1 MRRVLGVW
9 RLCRA
14 VLHGLHG
21 VLLVL
26 GGFPRWPQARREAT
40 IAWWAAKMLR
50 VLGLRLQVQGRFK
63 PGAKL
68 IVANHVSW
76 IDILAVHA
84 VCPEARFV
92 SKADVQAWP
101 VVRHLVASARTLYIQ
116 RETRRDALRVM
127 HQMAAALQAGD
138 TVAVFPEG
146 TTALGPELLPFHA
159 NLLQAAIATA
169 TPVQPV
175 LLRYADRQGAYS
187 DAARF
192 VGDISLKQSLWLLAC
207 AEDMVVHVQVL
218 PPQATAQADRRQL
231 AEALRAELQ
240 ARLPAAPAQ
249 ATAAAVLPSPQPA
262 SADRVD
268 A

>member
-1 MRRVLGVW
+1 MQRLQGAW
-9 RLCRA
+9 RLARA

-26 GGFPRWPQARREAT
+26 AFFPRWPQARREAT

-76 IDILAVHA
+76 LDIMAVHA

-92 SKADVQAWP
+92 SKADVQDWP
-101 VVRHLVASARTLYIQ
+101 VVRHLVASARTLYIR
-116 RETRRDALRVM
+116 RETRRDALHVM
-127 HQMAAALQAGD
+127 HQMAEALQAGD

-159 NLLQAAIATA
+159 NLLQAAISTA

-175 LLRYADRQGAYS
+175 LLRYADRHGPYS
-187 DAARF
+187 AAARF

-207 AEDMVVHVQVL
+207 GQGLVVHVQVL
-218 PPQATAQADRRQL
+218 SAQGSAHADRRRLAGQL
-231 AEALRAELQ
+231 RQELQ
-240 ARLPAAPAQ
+240 SRLPVLQPRPGAAP
-249 ATAAAVLPSPQPA
+249 VLRQPSRPEQ
-262 SADRVD
+262 VD

>member
-1 MRRVLGVW
+1 MRRLLGAW
-9 RLCRA
+9 RLTRA

-21 VLLVL
+21 VALVL
-26 GGFPRWPQARREAT
+26 GFFPRWPQARREAT
-40 IAWWAAKMLR
+40 IAWWAGKMLR
-50 VLGLRLQVQGRFK
+50 VLGLRLQLQGQFK

-76 IDILAVHA
+76 IDIMAVHA

-92 SKADVQAWP
+92 SKADVQDWP
-101 VVRHLVASARTLYIQ
+101 VVRHLVASARTLYIR
-116 RETRRDALRVM
+116 RETRRDALHVM
-127 HQMAAALQAGD
+127 HQMAEALQAGD

-159 NLLQAAIATA
+159 NLLQAAISTA

-175 LLRYADRQGAYS
+175 LLRYADRHGPYS
-187 DAARF
+187 AATRF

-207 AEDMVVHVQVL
+207 GDGLVVHVQVL
-218 PPQATAQADRRQL
+218 PPQATAHADRRRL
-231 AEALRAELQ
+231 AQRLHDDLQ
-240 ARLPAAPAQ
+240 SRLPVPPGPTPARHS
-249 ATAAAVLPSPQPA
+249 AAAQRHAQP
-262 SADRVD
+262 DQVD